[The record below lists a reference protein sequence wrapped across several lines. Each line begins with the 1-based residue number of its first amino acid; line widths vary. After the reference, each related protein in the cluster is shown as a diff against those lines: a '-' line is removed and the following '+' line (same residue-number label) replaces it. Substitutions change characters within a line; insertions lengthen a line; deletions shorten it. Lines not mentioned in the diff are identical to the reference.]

1 MPKTLLLV
9 PLLAVACSYP
19 RFVASKTV
27 ELDVPLAQAS
37 KLKCK
42 THNGSISVTQGP
54 ASDSVHVVAVL
65 QARGHTQKEADEN
78 LELLSVAHSHDGNA
92 LRIYGD
98 YPRLALSNRSPSFSY
113 TMQVPEHLAV
123 SLVSHNGDITTR
135 GTSGATYIETHNG
148 DINAHSANGSTS
160 VETHNGRIDLSLRA
174 DQDLEGSAVS
184 HNGDIDIRL
193 EADVPC
199 WLDARTHNGHI
210 KTPSVIHEATI
221 SRRSV
226 RCRIGAGSPIGD
238 LKIKTHNGNIAVHD
252 APAKGSG
259 EPK

>member
-1 MPKTLLLV
+1 MHKSLLLV

-19 RFVASKTV
+19 RFAASKTV
-27 ELDVPLAQAS
+27 ELDLPLAQAS

-42 THNGSISVTQGP
+42 THNGSISISP
-54 ASDSVHVVAVL
+54 SSASDAVHVVAVL
-65 QARGHTQKEADEN
+65 QARGHTQKEADDN
-78 LELLSVAHSHDGNA
+78 LELLSVAHSHDGDA

-98 YPRLALSNRSPSFSY
+98 YPLFELSNRSPSFSY
-113 TMQVPEHLAV
+113 TIQVPEHLAV

-135 GTSGATYIETHNG
+135 GTSGATHIETHNG

-174 DQDLEGSAVS
+174 DQDLQGVAVS

-193 EADVPC
+193 EAGAPC
-199 WLDARTHNGHI
+199 WLHARTHNGNI

-226 RCRIGAGSPIGD
+226 RCRIGDGEAIGD
-238 LKIKTHNGNIAVHD
+238 LKVTSHNGDIAVRD
-252 APAKGSG
+252 AND
-259 EPK
+259 